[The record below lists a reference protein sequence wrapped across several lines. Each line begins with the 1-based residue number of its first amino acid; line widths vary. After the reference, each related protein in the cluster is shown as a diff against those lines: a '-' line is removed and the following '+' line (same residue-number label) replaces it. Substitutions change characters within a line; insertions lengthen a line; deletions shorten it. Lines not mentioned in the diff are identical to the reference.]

1 MELSN
6 NAGVS
11 TDYLP
16 IISRYISP
24 EYKNPNIDNVSN
36 VFHLLFQPQ
45 NLCDIDAVCG
55 LSVSREDEVH
65 RKVDI
70 ALKDPDKEVDIVDI
84 VDIETKYNYL
94 YCTIP
99 PQPTF
104 ISM

>member
-1 MELSN
+1 MS
-6 NAGVS
+6 
-11 TDYLP
+11 
-16 IISRYISP
+16 
-24 EYKNPNIDNVSN
+24 
-36 VFHLLFQPQ
+36 HHLFQPQ

>member
-16 IISRYISP
+16 IISRQISP
-24 EYKNPNIDNVSN
+24 EHKNPNIDNVSN

-94 YCTIP
+94 
-99 PQPTF
+99 QGV
-104 ISM
+104 SK

>member
-1 MELSN
+1 ML
-6 NAGVS
+6 
-11 TDYLP
+11 Y
-16 IISRYISP
+16 
-24 EYKNPNIDNVSN
+24 
-36 VFHLLFQPQ
+36 LLFQPQ

-84 VDIETKYNYL
+84 VDVETKNNYL

>member
-1 MELSN
+1 MF
-6 NAGVS
+6 
-11 TDYLP
+11 Y
-16 IISRYISP
+16 
-24 EYKNPNIDNVSN
+24 
-36 VFHLLFQPQ
+36 LLFQPQ

-70 ALKDPDKEVDIVDI
+70 ALKDPDKEVDIVDV
-84 VDIETKYNYL
+84 VDVETKYNYL

>member
-1 MELSN
+1 MF
-6 NAGVS
+6 
-11 TDYLP
+11 Y
-16 IISRYISP
+16 
-24 EYKNPNIDNVSN
+24 
-36 VFHLLFQPQ
+36 LLFQPQ

-70 ALKDPDKEVDIVDI
+70 ALKDPDKEVDIVDV

>member
-1 MELSN
+1 ML
-6 NAGVS
+6 
-11 TDYLP
+11 
-16 IISRYISP
+16 
-24 EYKNPNIDNVSN
+24 
-36 VFHLLFQPQ
+36 HLLFQPQ

-70 ALKDPDKEVDIVDI
+70 ALKDPDKEVDIVDV
-84 VDIETKYNYL
+84 VDVETKYNYL

-99 PQPTF
+99 PQPTPTF

>member
-1 MELSN
+1 MF
-6 NAGVS
+6 
-11 TDYLP
+11 Y
-16 IISRYISP
+16 
-24 EYKNPNIDNVSN
+24 
-36 VFHLLFQPQ
+36 LLFQPQ

-84 VDIETKYNYL
+84 VDVETKYNYL

>member
-1 MELSN
+1 MF
-6 NAGVS
+6 
-11 TDYLP
+11 Y
-16 IISRYISP
+16 
-24 EYKNPNIDNVSN
+24 
-36 VFHLLFQPQ
+36 LLFQPQ

-70 ALKDPDKEVDIVDI
+70 ALKDPDKEVDIVDV
-84 VDIETKYNYL
+84 VDVETKYNYL
-94 YCTIP
+94 YCTMP

>member
-1 MELSN
+1 MF
-6 NAGVS
+6 
-11 TDYLP
+11 Y
-16 IISRYISP
+16 
-24 EYKNPNIDNVSN
+24 
-36 VFHLLFQPQ
+36 LLFQPQ

-84 VDIETKYNYL
+84 VDIVDVETKYNYL

>member
-1 MELSN
+1 MF
-6 NAGVS
+6 
-11 TDYLP
+11 Y
-16 IISRYISP
+16 
-24 EYKNPNIDNVSN
+24 
-36 VFHLLFQPQ
+36 LLFQPQ

-84 VDIETKYNYL
+84 VDVVDVETKYNYL

>member
-1 MELSN
+1 M
-6 NAGVS
+6 
-11 TDYLP
+11 
-16 IISRYISP
+16 
-24 EYKNPNIDNVSN
+24 
-36 VFHLLFQPQ
+36 FHLLFQPQ

>member
-1 MELSN
+1 MF
-6 NAGVS
+6 
-11 TDYLP
+11 Y
-16 IISRYISP
+16 
-24 EYKNPNIDNVSN
+24 
-36 VFHLLFQPQ
+36 LLFQPQ
-45 NLCDIDAVCG
+45 NLCDIDAVCS

-84 VDIETKYNYL
+84 VDVVDVETKYNYL

>member
-1 MELSN
+1 MF
-6 NAGVS
+6 
-11 TDYLP
+11 Y
-16 IISRYISP
+16 
-24 EYKNPNIDNVSN
+24 
-36 VFHLLFQPQ
+36 LLFQPQ

-84 VDIETKYNYL
+84 IYIETKYNYL

>member
-11 TDYLP
+11 TDYLVK
-16 IISRYISP
+16 ISRQISTQ
-24 EYKNPNIDNVSN
+24 YKNPNNVSN
-36 VFHLLFQPQ
+36 VLHLLFQPQ

-70 ALKDPDKEVDIVDI
+70 ALKDPDKEVDIVDV
-84 VDIETKYNYL
+84 VDIVECR
-94 YCTIP
+94 YCRC
-99 PQPTF
+99 
-104 ISM
+104 